1 MGCRELQY
9 YFRDGVSSDYH
20 RASGSISNRFAFR
33 FSSEVFDTETSL
45 VYYNYRYYSPELGRW
60 LSRDLMEEFG
70 GLNLF
75 SLYINPGALLNSD
88 PLTAIN
94 TLIHEPQHD
103 FSQRGMGH
111 DAIRIYNVDESGNII
126 DADDSNEDTYQQ
138 YVVENWSNRINDA
151 LRLAAAAASITP
163 TNGCCVT
170 EPNKDKEINNKLQSI
185 YCKCGQQY

>member
-1 MGCRELQY
+1 MEFVKNTGTAKIDKLLGGASDDFPYNWNTYTQPAAQY
-9 YFRDGVSSDYH
+9 YLDNYSSADDWTVANLSNVSFVGTGD
-20 RASGSISNRFAFR
+20 
-33 FSSEVFDTETSL
+33 
-45 VYYNYRYYSPELGRW
+45 
-60 LSRDLMEEFG
+60 

-151 LRLAAAAASITP
+151 LRLAATAASITP

-170 EPNKDKEINNKLQSI
+170 EPNKDKEIKNKLQSI